1 MGIGSL
7 IGSVLVI
14 FAFGGLY
21 CFLGKKFYAILHG
34 INCGLIGFGFGFL
47 VLSGV
52 TGSLIVGILAGLAAG
67 VGCGLW
73 CFKLEKVQAF
83 VLGS

>member
-1 MGIGSL
+1 MGTGSL
-7 IGSVLVI
+7 IINSLIV

-21 CFLGKKFYAILHG
+21 CFLGKKFYPILHA
-34 INCGLIGFGFGFL
+34 INCGLIGFSFGSL
-47 VLSGV
+47 VLGVV
-52 TGSLIVGILAGLAAG
+52 TGSVVVGIIAGLAAG